1 MGFRYETFTDCCDF
15 RWYSAP
21 LSSQVLHAIFTA
33 QADAQPHA
41 LAVVFGRDEITYAEI
56 ESRANRLARHLR
68 RQGLG
73 HGSVVP
79 MLLPRS
85 IDAYATQV
93 GILKAGAAYL
103 PIRSLTD
110 LLLGD
115 RRRDSPE

>member
-1 MGFRYETFTDCCDF
+1 MRPSPNVTISDRTP
-15 RWYSAP
+15 R
-21 LSSQVLHAIFTA
+21 LVSSQVLHAIFTA
-33 QADAQPHA
+33 QADARPHA
-41 LAVVFGRDEITYAEI
+41 LAVVFGRDEITYAEL